1 MSQEKLAAVIGRCL
15 KDGAFKRRFMAD
27 PKGVLAEQGMLVSDE
42 IELKV
47 VEDTKKVAHIVLPLE
62 ASGELSDAELGKVAG
77 GALSI
82 PSGMMLNPRL
92 VSMIHIALKTTEP
105 PH

>member
-15 KDGAFKRRFMAD
+15 RDGAFKRRFMAD
-27 PKGVLAEQGMLVSDE
+27 PKGVLAEEGMLVSDE
-42 IELKV
+42 IDLKV

-62 ASGELSDAELGKVAG
+62 PSGELSDAELGKVAG
-77 GALSI
+77 GALSVANYTI
-82 PSGMMLNPRL
+82 NPRL
-92 VSMIHIALKTTEP
+92 ISMIHVTLKTTEP